1 MLLTAVGLDTTLRS
15 IVIMLFTILLMSLFL
30 KKLNQPYFVAYII
43 AGILLGP
50 WGIKAFEDHDSI
62 SVIGELG
69 LIIQMFFIGAEIE
82 VPTLVKQIKKPLI
95 GVLVQLLLS
104 CLFMLLLGVNL
115 SWNFTNIFLFGFII
129 SLSSS
134 AIILEYLY
142 KHQELKTPLGILTT
156 GILVLQD
163 ILIVPMLMVL
173 NFIGKGKFDSYQLI
187 MPITGAVLMLLF
199 LKEIVLKKRMTLPFP
214 DILSKD
220 HNLQVFSGLLIC
232 FGFAWITSLMNL
244 SAPMGALMAGILI
257 ANSTS
262 TQWLEHSLV
271 PFRIFFLALFFISI
285 GLQISVKFLMENL
298 GLIITIVF
306 IIFLINSI
314 TNAMVF
320 RLLKETWANSIYAG
334 ALLSQI
340 GEFSLV
346 LCLVARDLKLVDEY
360 WYQLTLTVVSV
371 TMLLT
376 AVWISIIRA
385 FIFKRPS
392 NLRNVWYYLTR
403 LKQYR

>member
-1 MLLTAVGLDTTLRS
+1 
-15 IVIMLFTILLMSLFL
+15 
-30 KKLNQPYFVAYII
+30 
-43 AGILLGP
+43 
-50 WGIKAFEDHDSI
+50 
-62 SVIGELG
+62 
-69 LIIQMFFIGAEIE
+69 
-82 VPTLVKQIKKPLI
+82 
-95 GVLVQLLLS
+95 
-104 CLFMLLLGVNL
+104 
-115 SWNFTNIFLFGFII
+115 
-129 SLSSS
+129 
-134 AIILEYLY
+134 
-142 KHQELKTPLGILTT
+142 
-156 GILVLQD
+156 
-163 ILIVPMLMVL
+163 
-173 NFIGKGKFDSYQLI
+173 
-187 MPITGAVLMLLF
+187 
-199 LKEIVLKKRMTLPFP
+199 MTLPFP